1 MSEETQETET
11 RPRRWL
17 VILPLVIF
25 TALAGVF
32 LKQLLAGGDTSI
44 VPSALIG
51 TKAPETDLPAI
62 EGINLPPFHSAE
74 LKGKVTLVNV
84 WASWCVPCRAE
95 HPLLMELAKDGRFE
109 IAGLNY
115 KDKPE
120 NARKF
125 ITDLGNPFTV
135 LGADQNGRAAINW
148 GVYGVPESYLVGRDG
163 TILWKQTGPFTP
175 DNVTKGL
182 MPEIEKALA
191 AGS

>member
-1 MSEETQETET
+1 MRGKFTLNLMEPLMSHF
-11 RPRRWL
+11 RRITATVLSASL
-17 VILPLVIF
+17 VF
-25 TALAGVF
+25 SGMAYA
-32 LKQLLAGGDTSI
+32 A
-44 VPSALIG
+44 PSALIG
-51 TKAPETDLPAI
+51 TKAPDTDLPPLAGVPQPGFST
-62 EGINLPPFHSAE
+62 EA

-120 NARKF
+120 NALKF
-125 ITDLGNPFTV
+125 VTDLGNPFSV
-135 LGADQNGRAAINW
+135 LGVDENGRAAINW
-148 GVYGVPESYLVGRDG
+148 GVYGVPETYLVGKDG

-175 DNVTKGL
+175 DNVTNDL
-182 MPEIEKALA
+182 MPELEKALA

>member
-1 MSEETQETET
+1 MSDQTPEIEA

-17 VILPLVIF
+17 ALLPLVVF
-25 TALAGVF
+25 GLLAAVF
-32 LKQLLAGGDTSI
+32 FKQLIAGGDTSI

-51 TKAPETDLPAI
+51 TKAPDTDLPPLAGVPQPGFST
-62 EGINLPPFHSAE
+62 EA

-109 IAGLNY
+109 IAGPNY

-120 NARKF
+120 NALKF
-125 ITDLGNPFTV
+125 VTDLGNPFSV
-135 LGADQNGRAAINW
+135 LGVDENGRAAINW
-148 GVYGVPESYLVGRDG
+148 GVYGVPETYLVGKDG

-175 DNVTKGL
+175 DNVTNDL
-182 MPEIEKALA
+182 LPELEKALA

>member
-51 TKAPETDLPAI
+51 TQAPETDLPAI